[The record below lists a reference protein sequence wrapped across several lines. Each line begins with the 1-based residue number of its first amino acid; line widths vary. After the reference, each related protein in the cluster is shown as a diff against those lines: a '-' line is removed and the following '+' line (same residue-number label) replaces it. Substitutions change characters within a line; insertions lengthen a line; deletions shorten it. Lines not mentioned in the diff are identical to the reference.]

1 MAGKHLKKKDNL
13 WILFNGKEYC
23 VGLTNEAQEE
33 LGEITFANLPK
44 EGKNYKIGDPLVEVE
59 AEKAVNEFASPLSGT
74 VSSINEK
81 IGEDISVLNDQDEM
95 NAWILSFK
103 DVDPKEFEAL

>member
-1 MAGKHLKKKDNL
+1 MAGKHLKKKENL

-23 VGLTNEAQEE
+23 VGLTSEAQEE
-33 LGEITFANLPK
+33 LGTITFASLPK
-44 EGKNYKIGDPLVEVE
+44 VGQVYQSGEPLIEVE

-81 IGEDISVLNDQDEM
+81 INKDVCVLNDQDEM

-103 DVDPKEFEAL
+103 DVDPEEFAKL

>member
-33 LGEITFANLPK
+33 LGDITFANLPK
-44 EGKNYKIGDPLVEVE
+44 AG
-59 AEKAVNEFASPLSGT
+59 NEFASPLTGT
-74 VSSINEK
+74 VSSVNDK
-81 IGEDISVLNDQDEM
+81 IGEDINILNDSDEM

-103 DVDPKEFEAL
+103 DVDPKEFDEL

>member
-23 VGLTNEAQEE
+23 VGLTTEAQEE
-33 LGEITFANLPK
+33 LGDITFANLPK
-44 EGKNYKIGDPLVEVE
+44 AGQSLKKDEPLIEVE
-59 AEKAVNEFASPLSGT
+59 AEKAVNEFASPLTGT
-74 VSSINEK
+74 VSSVNDK
-81 IGEDISVLNDQDEM
+81 IGEDINILNDSDEM

-103 DVDPKEFEAL
+103 DVDPKEFDEL

>member
-1 MAGKHLKKKDNL
+1 MAGKHLKKKNNL

-33 LGEITFANLPK
+33 LGDITFANLPK
-44 EGKNYKIGDPLVEVE
+44 EGQTFKSGEPLIEVE
-59 AEKAVNEFASPLSGT
+59 AEKAVNEFASPLSGPI
-74 VSSINEK
+74 SSVNEK
-81 IGEDISVLNDQDEM
+81 INEDINILNDEDEM

-103 DVDPKEFEAL
+103 EVDPKEFEEI